1 MEEEK
6 KGFGIYVGLRDDSF
20 KELIFIIL
28 GDVPSEKYKKTLL
41 SDLSMSYFSTAF
53 THPSADT
60 QNNYNFLKALGHV
73 SFQKNI
79 VWYLSRN
86 KIILDK
92 TKLEKII
99 TDYKIRLIKSLGKMI
114 VHNIFDYITI
124 DKKYK
129 ASIID
134 SGNDEK
140 VVQAILEAFFGAVEL
155 VLDTK
160 HSIGTGNKIVYESI
174 TNIFDRYIE
183 LEETIEKDPKTILNE
198 IFINN
203 KKNLGGPEYEDVE
216 NKDGVYYIN
225 LYQVLPNKQR
235 FLIGKGVDKLK
246 KQAEKN
252 AAKQAL
258 EKNLFYYYIFNPA
271 IGKATIKQ
279 LSIPP
284 KK

>member
-6 KGFGIYVGLRDDSF
+6 KGFGIYIGLRDDSF
-20 KELIFIIL
+20 KELIFNIL
-28 GDVPSEKYKKTLL
+28 GNVSEDKYKKTLL

-79 VWYLSRN
+79 VWYLSRK

-99 TDYKIRLIKSLGKMI
+99 TEYKIRLIKSLGKMI
-114 VHNIFDYITI
+114 IYNNIFDYITI

-129 ASIID
+129 TSLID

-140 VVQAILEAFFGAVEL
+140 IIQAILESFFGAVEL

-160 HSIGTGNKIVYESI
+160 YSIGTGNKVVYESI
-174 TNIFDRYIE
+174 TEIFDRYIE

-203 KKNLGGPEYEDVE
+203 KKNFGSPEYEELE
-216 NKDGVYYIN
+216 NKEGIYYIN

-235 FLIGKGVDKLK
+235 FLIGQGVDKPK

-258 EKNLFYYYIFNPA
+258 EKNLFYSYTYDPT
-271 IGKATIKQ
+271 IGKNTIKQ
-279 LSIPP
+279 WSLPV
-284 KK
+284 K